1 MAKEGFYFVLPVV
14 LISLAF
20 FIAHLLLPAA
30 IFALFALIVAFFFR
44 DPERKPTE
52 KDEALVAPADG
63 RVMSVEKMGDG
74 WRISIF
80 MSPLDVHVN
89 RSPCSGKILEME
101 HRGGG
106 HLPAYKRESEE
117 NEKVIF
123 HLNCSPWKIKLVL
136 IAGILARRIKPY
148 RKSGDR
154 VRMGERI
161 GIILLGSRADLYFP
175 EQFQPAVAEG
185 ERVKAGVSI
194 LARRIDE
201 D

>member
-1 MAKEGFYFVLPVV
+1 MAKEGFYFVLPVA
-14 LISLAF
+14 LISLGF
-20 FIAHLLLPAA
+20 FVLHLFLPAALFA
-30 IFALFALIVAFFFR
+30 IFALLLAFFFR
-44 DPERKPTE
+44 DPGRKPAE
-52 KDEALVAPADG
+52 KGEVLLSPADG
-63 RVMSVEKMGDG
+63 KVMSVEKMGDE

-89 RSPCSGKILEME
+89 RSPCAGEILEME

-123 HLNCSPWKIKLVL
+123 LLGCSPWKIKLVL

-148 RKSGDR
+148 KKPGDR
-154 VRMGERI
+154 VQMGERI

-175 EQFQPAVAEG
+175 KQFQPSVADG
-185 ERVKAGVSI
+185 EKVKAGLSV
-194 LARRIDE
+194 LARRKYE
-201 D
+201 N